1 MFERFTGPARP
12 VMVLAQEEARM
23 PRHDCTAAGRILA
36 RPIRAG
42 TGLAEPGGGVAT
54 EPGGGVATE
63 PRGARF
69 CPAGSARGSHV
80 FGR

>member
-36 RPIRAG
+36 GPIRAG

-54 EPGGGVATE
+54 EPGG
-63 PRGARF
+63 ARF
-69 CPAGSARGSHV
+69 CPAGPARGSHV